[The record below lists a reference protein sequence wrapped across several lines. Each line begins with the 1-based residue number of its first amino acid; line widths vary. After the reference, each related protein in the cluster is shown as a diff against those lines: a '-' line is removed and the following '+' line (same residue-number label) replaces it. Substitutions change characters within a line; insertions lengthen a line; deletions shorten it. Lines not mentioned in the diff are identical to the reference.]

1 MSGEGDF
8 YDRATVIVQ
17 AGRGGDGCV
26 SFRREKFVPKG
37 GPDGGDGGDGGD
49 VVLLADPDMR
59 DLSAFRFQRHL
70 RGQRGV
76 HGEGGGKT
84 GGRGRDAI
92 VHVPLGTQVYDS
104 SGELPIADLAH
115 ARARVVIA
123 RGGRGGRGNRRFAT
137 AVRQAP
143 RTAEVGEDGE
153 SAELDLRLKM
163 VCDAALLGFPNAGK
177 SSLLRRISNATPK
190 VADYPFT
197 TLAPHL
203 GTVELDGQRQLTVA
217 DVPGLLEGASDG
229 VGLGHSFLA
238 HLERAHA
245 LVHVVAVDPE
255 AGDVLAD
262 CRRRYAAIH
271 AELAAHGG
279 GLAERPQ
286 IVVLNKLDLMDGAAG
301 AALVQAFAD
310 GVAGGELPPD
320 AVVARD
326 EHATPFVLGLSC
338 ATGAG
343 VASLRGA
350 LERVLGDAR
359 TAEPAGSGEEEL
371 ADYLLYRP
379 RARQR
384 LFRLVRD
391 DGFVRIAGRVV
402 VSLVARLDL
411 ATPEGVRA
419 LSIELGRLGVI
430 EALRHAGVK
439 PGHEV
444 AIGDERFEFSLP
456 TEEAVAHGGLAEDGA
471 DDLEW

>member
-1 MSGEGDF
+1 
-8 YDRATVIVQ
+8 
-17 AGRGGDGCV
+17 
-26 SFRREKFVPKG
+26 
-37 GPDGGDGGDGGD
+37 
-49 VVLLADPDMR
+49 
-59 DLSAFRFQRHL
+59 
-70 RGQRGV
+70 
-76 HGEGGGKT
+76 
-84 GGRGRDAI
+84 
-92 VHVPLGTQVYDS
+92 
-104 SGELPIADLAH
+104 
-115 ARARVVIA
+115 VIA
-123 RGGRGGRGNRRFAT
+123 RGGRGGRGNRRFTT

-143 RTAEVGEDGE
+143 RTAEVGEEGE
-153 SAELDLRLKM
+153 SADLELRLKM

-245 LVHVVAVDPE
+245 LVHVVAIDPE
-255 AGDVLAD
+255 AGDPLED

-286 IVVLNKLDLMDGAAG
+286 IVVLNKLDLVGDADGEQ
-301 AALVQAFAD
+301 LVGAFAD
-310 GVAGGELPPD
+310 AVARGELPPD

-326 EHATPFVLGLSC
+326 EHATPYVLGLSC

-343 VASLRGA
+343 VANLRGA

-359 TAEPAGSGEEEL
+359 VAEPAGAGEEEL
-371 ADYLLYRP
+371 ADFLLYRP

-391 DGFVRIAGRVV
+391 DGIVRISGREV
-402 VSLVARLDL
+402 VSFVDKLDL
-411 ATPEGVRA
+411 ATPAGVRA

-430 EALRHAGVK
+430 DALRHAGVK
-439 PGHEV
+439 PGHDV

-456 TEEAVAHGGLAEDGA
+456 PEEAVVGGDEGDEE

>member
-8 YDRATVIVQ
+8 YDRATVVVQ

-59 DLSAFRFQRHL
+59 DLSAFRFRRHL

-84 GGRGRDAI
+84 GGRGEDAI
-92 VHVPLGTQVYDS
+92 VHVPLGTQVFDS
-104 SGELPIADLAH
+104 DGEVPIADLAH
-115 ARARVVIA
+115 AKARVVIA
-123 RGGRGGRGNRRFAT
+123 RGGRGGRGNRRFT
-137 AVRQAP
+137 TPVRQAP

-153 SAELDLRLKM
+153 SAELHLRLKM

-203 GTVELDGQRQLTVA
+203 GTVELDDSRQLTVA

-229 VGLGHSFLA
+229 VGLGHAFLA

-245 LVHVVAVDPE
+245 LVHVVAIHPE
-255 AGDVLAD
+255 AGDALAD
-262 CRRRYAAIH
+262 CRKRYAAIH
-271 AELAAHGG
+271 GELAAHGG

-286 IVVLNKLDLMDGAAG
+286 IVVLNKLDLVDDEHG
-301 AALVQAFAD
+301 AALVSDFAEA
-310 GVAGGELPPD
+310 VVEGGLPPD

-326 EHATPFVLGLSC
+326 EHDVPYVLGLSC

-343 VASLRGA
+343 VAGLRGA
-350 LERVLGDAR
+350 LERVLTAAR
-359 TAEPAGSGEEEL
+359 RDLAVPGAGEEEL

-379 RARQR
+379 RTRHR
-384 LFRLVRD
+384 IFRLVRD
-391 DGFVRIAGRVV
+391 DGIVRIAGRDV
-402 VSLVARLDL
+402 VSLVDRLDL
-411 ATPEGVRA
+411 ATPAGVRE
-419 LSIELGRLGVI
+419 LSVELGRLGVI
-430 EALRHAGVK
+430 DALRRAGVK
-439 PGHEV
+439 PGHDV

-456 TEEAVAHGGLAEDGA
+456 PEEAVVHHDGGDGL

>member
-1 MSGEGDF
+1 VSGEGDF

-59 DLSAFRFQRHL
+59 DLSAFRFRRHL

-76 HGEGGGKT
+76 HGEGGGRT
-84 GGRGRDAI
+84 GGRGEDAI
-92 VHVPLGTQVYDS
+92 VHVPLGTQVYDVG
-104 SGELPIADLAH
+104 GEAPVADLAH
-115 ARARVVIA
+115 ARARAVLA

-143 RTAEVGEDGE
+143 RSAEVGEDGE
-153 SAELDLRLKM
+153 SAELELRLKM

-203 GTVELDGQRQLTVA
+203 GTVELDGSRQLTVA

-229 VGLGHSFLA
+229 VGLGHAFLA
-238 HLERAHA
+238 HLERAHV
-245 LVHVVAVDPE
+245 LVHVVAVDP
-255 AGDVLAD
+255 AADDALAD
-262 CRRRYAAIH
+262 CRRRFAAIH
-271 AELAAHGG
+271 AELEAHGG
-279 GLAERPQ
+279 GLAARPQ
-286 IVVLNKLDLMDGAAG
+286 IVVLNKLDLIDDASG
-301 AALVQAFAD
+301 AALVEAFAAA
-310 GVAGGELPPD
+310 VESRELPPD
-320 AVVARD
+320 DVVARD
-326 EHATPFVLGLSC
+326 EHATPLVLGLSC

-343 VASLRGA
+343 VPALRGA
-350 LERVLGDAR
+350 LERALADAR
-359 TAEPAGSGEEEL
+359 TAEPAGSGEDDL

-391 DGFVRIAGRVV
+391 DGVVRIAGREV
-402 VSLVARLDL
+402 VSMVDRLDL
-411 ATPEGVRA
+411 ATPAGVRA
-419 LSIELGRLGVI
+419 LSVELGRLGVI
-430 EALRHAGVK
+430 DALRRAGVK

-456 TEEAVAHGGLAEDGA
+456 PEEAVAYGGAGDDAG